1 MEMLKKLWNWIGT
14 DRLLHIETSALIVL
28 ACPKSFG
35 IWAYVIA
42 VAFGMLKE
50 IYDLARG
57 KNNTPQ
63 VLHDFA
69 CNAIGLI
76 IAMVISLY
84 R

>member
-1 MEMLKKLWNWIGT
+1 MLKKLWNWIGT
-14 DRLLHIETSALIVL
+14 DGLLHIETSALIVL

-35 IWAYVIA
+35 VWAYVIA
-42 VAFGMLKE
+42 IVADLMKE

-63 VLHDFA
+63 VMHDLV
-69 CNAIGLI
+69 CDAIGLV